1 MPEFCSCGAQ
11 LPPDALFCHKC
22 GKPQRDLVTPEL
34 EVNDLP
40 AIQIEPVQ
48 PPRRAETVRDVVSFR
63 NPVAM
68 RIALLVAMTAT
79 VLSMTI
85 LPLLSWPLAGFCAVF
100 FYRRRTGS
108 ILNVGAGARLGM
120 ITGVLMGAMFTIVVS
135 LLWLPAAFT
144 GQLSNIMQEQAK
156 SFTRDPAAMQQLFHS
171 MSGAQMAIG
180 LLFSLAVFFLVIT
193 GLSMAGGALGA
204 KLGGRQ

>member
-11 LPPDALFCHKC
+11 LAPDALFCHKC
-22 GKPQRDLVTPEL
+22 GKAQRELVTPDVQVNNIPAL
-34 EVNDLP
+34 EMPP
-40 AIQIEPVQ
+40 AEA
-48 PPRRAETVRDVVSFR
+48 PRRVDAVRQAVSFH
-63 NPVAM
+63 NPIAM
-68 RIALLVAMTAT
+68 RIALLVAMSAT

-85 LPLLSWPLAGFCAVF
+85 LPILSWPLAGFFAVF

-120 ITGVLMGAMFTIVVS
+120 ITGVLMGAMFTIVLS

-144 GQLSNIMQEQAK
+144 GQLSTIMQEQAK
-156 SFTRDPAAMQQLFHS
+156 SFTRDPAAMQQLFRS
-171 MSGAQMAIG
+171 MTGAQMAVG
-180 LLFSLAVFFLVIT
+180 LVFSLGVFFVLIT

-204 KLGGRQ
+204 KLGRRG